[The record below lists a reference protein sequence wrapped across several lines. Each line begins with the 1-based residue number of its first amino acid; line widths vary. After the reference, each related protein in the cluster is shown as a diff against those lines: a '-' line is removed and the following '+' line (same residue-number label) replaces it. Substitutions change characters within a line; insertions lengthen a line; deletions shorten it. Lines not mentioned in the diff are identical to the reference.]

1 MRRKTMN
8 KRAQVVIAGGGV
20 IGCSIAYELAKRNV
34 KDIVVVEKNT
44 LSSGATGR
52 CGAGVRQQWGTE
64 MNLKLSIGSVKR
76 FETLQ
81 EELDY
86 PHDIEFEQTGYFMPA
101 YTEKQVEQFRK
112 NVELQRKF
120 GLNIEWIEPQ
130 DASKIIPQI
139 STDNLLAAT
148 FHQKDGHLNPF
159 HVTFAYAHAAKRLG
173 VRFECFTEITGVRTH
188 LGKIAGV
195 ETTRGP
201 IDCDIL
207 VNAAGGWSQAIGD
220 MAQVKIPT
228 WSERHQIL
236 ITEPYE
242 PLFKPMLM
250 SFYHNFY
257 TQQEPN
263 GAIIMGIGD
272 PLEPKGY
279 NMDHSL
285 SFARKCSRLV
295 TQVLPPLKNTRMIRQ
310 WSGLYNMSPDK
321 TPIIGE
327 APRLKGF
334 FMACG
339 FSGHGFM
346 IAPMTSVLIAQLVTS
361 EELDIPEVKTKLDLE
376 RFDRGELFVEPSV
389 V

>member
-1 MRRKTMN
+1 MKN
-8 KRAQVVIAGGGV
+8 SAGVVIVGGGV

-34 KDIVVVEKNT
+34 KDIVLLEKNS
-44 LSSGATGR
+44 LASGATGR

-86 PHDIEFEQTGYFMPA
+86 AHDIEFEQSGYFMPA
-101 YTEKQVEQFRK
+101 YTEKQVEQFKK
-112 NVELQRKF
+112 NVALQRKY
-120 GLNIEWIEPQ
+120 GLNVEWLTPEEAPRIVPIVNT
-130 DASKIIPQI
+130 KG
-139 STDNLLAAT
+139 LLAAT

-159 HVTFAYAHAAKRLG
+159 HVTFAYAQAAKRLG
-173 VRFECFTEITGVRTH
+173 VEICCHTELKEVFTEN
-188 LGKIAGV
+188 GKISGV
-195 ETTRGP
+195 LTSQGK
-201 IDCDIL
+201 ISCDIL
-207 VNAAGGWSQAIGD
+207 INASGGWSQEVGL
-220 MAQVKIPT
+220 MAGVAIPT
-228 WSERHQIL
+228 YSERHQIL

-242 PLFKPMLM
+242 ALFKPMVM

-272 PLEPKGY
+272 PNEPKGF
-279 NMDHSL
+279 NMDHTL
-285 SFARKCSRLV
+285 SFARKCSQLV
-295 TQVLPPLKNTRMIRQ
+295 TEVLPPLKNARMIRQ
-310 WSGLYNMSPDK
+310 WSGMYNMSPDK

-327 APRLKGF
+327 APQLKGF
-334 FMACG
+334 YMACG

-346 IAPMTSVLIAQLVTS
+346 IAPVTSTLIAQMICG
-361 EELDIPEVKTKLDLE
+361 EALDIPEVKNKLDLG
-376 RFDRGELFVEPSV
+376 RFERGELFIEPSV

>member
-1 MRRKTMN
+1 MKN
-8 KRAQVVIAGGGV
+8 SAGVVIVGGGV

-34 KDIVVVEKNT
+34 KDIVLLEKNS
-44 LSSGATGR
+44 LASGATGR

-86 PHDIEFEQTGYFMPA
+86 THDIEFEQSGYFMPA
-101 YTEKQVEQFRK
+101 YTEKQVEQFKK
-112 NVELQRKF
+112 NVALQRKY
-120 GLNIEWIEPQ
+120 GLNVEWLTPEEAPRIVPIVNT
-130 DASKIIPQI
+130 KG
-139 STDNLLAAT
+139 LLAAT

-159 HVTFAYAHAAKRLG
+159 HVTFAYAQAAKRLG
-173 VRFECFTEITGVRTH
+173 VEICCHTELKEVFTEN
-188 LGKIAGV
+188 GKISGV
-195 ETTRGP
+195 LTSQGK
-201 IDCDIL
+201 ISCDVLI
-207 VNAAGGWSQAIGD
+207 NASGGWSQEVGL
-220 MAQVKIPT
+220 MAGVAIPT
-228 WSERHQIL
+228 YSERHQIL

-242 PLFKPMLM
+242 ALFKPMVM

-272 PLEPKGY
+272 PNEPKGF
-279 NMDHSL
+279 NMDHTL
-285 SFARKCSRLV
+285 SFARKCSQLV
-295 TQVLPPLKNTRMIRQ
+295 TEVLPPLKNARMIRQ
-310 WSGLYNMSPDK
+310 WSGMYNMSPDK

-327 APRLKGF
+327 APQLKGF
-334 FMACG
+334 YMACG

-346 IAPMTSVLIAQLVTS
+346 IAPVTSTLIAQMICG
-361 EELDIPEVKTKLDLE
+361 EALDIPEVKNKLDLG
-376 RFDRGELFVEPSV
+376 RFERGELFIEPSV